1 MLMKTKF
8 EEGLEEV
15 LNLPVSAPIIDN
27 QVIESPDSNDHDIES
42 DYQYAR
48 NNLYGII
55 EKGTTALDELVVVA
69 QASEHPRAYEVVSQ
83 LVKTLSEANDK
94 LLKIQRDIKDLKRVN
109 NDGPSSV
116 TNALFVGNTSELQ
129 KLVKGRQNANGLSEP
144 TE

>member
-1 MLMKTKF
+1 MKTKF

-109 NDGPSSV
+109 NNGPSSV

>member
-109 NDGPSSV
+109 NNGPSSV

>member
-1 MLMKTKF
+1 MKTKF